1 MFSTD
6 DVLHIRS
13 ICFVF
18 TSNTSRIY
26 IYAESSVVHT
36 CFVSDKTIRVGVWTC
51 GQRAPTYSPAHITL
65 SVVEQ
70 NKEPFRGKPQRCY

>member
-1 MFSTD
+1 MFCF
-6 DVLHIRS
+6 HIKYVS
-13 ICFVF
+13 Y
-18 TSNTSRIY
+18 IY